1 MHRKDLDSLKGISII
16 AVVLFH
22 MGLLNSG
29 YLGVDAF
36 FVINGFL
43 VVPSVIRKINQAVYS
58 YVGFIEKRIVRLL
71 PLIVL
76 ASIAA
81 LVLGYFLMLPDHYEN
96 LAQSVI
102 AGNLFSE
109 NILSAITTK
118 NYWDVVNEYKPLM
131 HLWYVGILFEFYIV
145 FPLIMLLCN
154 SITKLLKLDCNK
166 WMTYTLALIT
176 ISSLALYLYPTGAAG
191 DKFYYLPYRFFE
203 IGFGGLIASCA
214 SKLGG
219 TRVQRVGTLL
229 LILVIGCSLYNEIT
243 GCGIIEG
250 VVIGKQQSAS
260 NGLPIPSNVALLLTV
275 AFTCVVVACT
285 NGGSIIL
292 KSRVLSWLGKMSYS
306 IFIWHQVLLAFYRY
320 SISYSMG
327 IFAIVL
333 FLLATITISFISYHL
348 VEKKVKA
355 TKLSF
360 AGWTLSAILVL
371 IPSGYLYLHAGVVR
385 DIPELDVIKGTE
397 HRGMFGEYCDRVY
410 NYKTFPIENNGKAN
424 VLVADIS
431 FGRDFANILL
441 ESKYKDSINL
451 VYLYVWSDARAEELV
466 KQSDYI
472 FTFTAKDKLPAFVWE
487 SKNPDCKI
495 MGISTKNYG
504 SCNGIIY
511 KNRNSADYFSQVA
524 TIAPGYK
531 ELNAEWKEQWGEDYI
546 DLLTPS
552 LVDNQHVRVFT
563 DDKRYISQD
572 CRHLT
577 QAGAQ
582 WYAKIL
588 DWDRIFRTGILAS
601 MNKKGSDKKSYASNR
616 TMFCQ
621 LTTD

>member
-1 MHRKDLDSLKGISII
+1 MMIMYRQDLDALKGIAII

-22 MGLLNSG
+22 MGLLKSG

-43 VVPSVIRKINQAVYS
+43 VVPTVIRKINQS
-58 YVGFIEKRIVRLL
+58 DFSFWGFMQKRIVRLL

-76 ASIAA
+76 ASASS
-81 LVLGYFLMLPDHYEN
+81 LGLGYFLMLPDHYEN

-131 HLWYVGILFEFYIV
+131 HLWYLGILFEFYIV
-145 FPLIMLLCN
+145 FPILMLCAKGCA
-154 SITKLLKLDCNK
+154 KLFRHDCYK
-166 WMTYTLALIT
+166 WMTCIMVIT
-176 ISSLALYLYPTGAAG
+176 TILSLALYLSPIGSVG
-191 DKFYYLPYRFFE
+191 NKFYYLPYRFFE
-203 IGFGGLIASCA
+203 MGFGGIVALCVNQWRGLQSQFQKVTTI
-214 SKLGG
+214 
-219 TRVQRVGTLL
+219 L

-243 GCGIIEG
+243 GHGSVES
-250 VVIGKQQSAS
+250 VVIGKQMTLS
-260 NGLPIPSNVALLLTV
+260 NGLPMASNVALLLTV
-275 AFTCVVVACT
+275 ALTCFVVACT
-285 NGGSIIL
+285 NGGSTIL
-292 KSRVLSWLGKMSYS
+292 KSKILSWIGKMSYS

-320 SISYSMG
+320 SISYSMD
-327 IFAIVL
+327 IHSIVL
-333 FLLATITISFISYHL
+333 FLLATMVMSLFSYHL
-348 VEKKVKA
+348 IERRIKA
-355 TKLSF
+355 KHLSF
-360 AGWTLSAILVL
+360 AGWSIAAILIL
-371 IPSGYLYLHAGVVR
+371 IPSGYLFMHAGVVR
-385 DIPELDVIKGTE
+385 DVPELDVKKGME

-410 NYKTFPIENNGKAN
+410 KYKEFPKEDNGKPN

-431 FGRDFANILL
+431 FGRDFANVLL
-441 ESKYKDSINL
+441 ESQYKDSINL
-451 VYLYVWSDARAEELV
+451 AYLYVWSDTRAEELV

-472 FTFTAKDKLPAFVWE
+472 FTFTAKDKLPDFVWE
-487 SKNPDCKI
+487 SKKADCKV

-511 KNRNSADYFSQVA
+511 KNRHSAEYFNQVA
-524 TIAPGYK
+524 VIDPGYK
-531 ELNAEWKEQWGEDYI
+531 ELNAEWKKQWGDYYI

-552 LVDNQHVRVFT
+552 LVDEQHVRVFT
-563 DDKRYISQD
+563 DDNRFISQD

-588 DWDRIFRTGILAS
+588 DWDRIFR
-601 MNKKGSDKKSYASNR
+601 K
-616 TMFCQ
+616 
-621 LTTD
+621 

>member
-1 MHRKDLDSLKGISII
+1 MYRKDLDSLKGISII

-43 VVPSVIRKINQAVYS
+43 IVPSVIRKINQADFS
-58 YVGFIEKRIVRLL
+58 FVGFIEKRIVRLL

-154 SITKLLKLDCNK
+154 SIAKLLKLDCNK

-176 ISSLALYLYPTGAAG
+176 ISSLALYLLPVGSAG

-203 IGFGGLIASCA
+203 IGFGGLIALCA
-214 SKLGG
+214 NQLGG
-219 TRVQRVGTLL
+219 GIQVQRVGTIL

-250 VVIGKQQSAS
+250 IVIGKQQSTD
-260 NGLPIPSNVALLLTV
+260 NGLPIASNVALLLTV
-275 AFTCVVVACT
+275 ALSCVVVACT

-292 KSRVLSWLGKMSYS
+292 KSKVLAWLGKMSYS

-327 IFAIVL
+327 ILAIVL
-333 FLLATITISFISYHL
+333 FLLATITISFISFHL
-348 VEKKVKA
+348 VEKRVK
-355 TKLSF
+355 TTNLSF
-360 AGWTLSAILVL
+360 VGWTLSAILVL
-371 IPSGYLYLHAGVVR
+371 IPSGYLYVHAGVVR
-385 DIPELDVIKGTE
+385 DIPELDVKKGME

-410 NYKTFPIENNGKAN
+410 KYKEFPKEDNGKPN

-431 FGRDFANILL
+431 FGRDFANVLL
-441 ESKYKDSINL
+441 ESPYKDSINL
-451 VYLYVWSDARAEELV
+451 VYLYVWSDTGAEQLV

-472 FTFTAKDKLPAFVWE
+472 FTFTAKDKLPSFVWE
-487 SKNPDCKI
+487 SKKADCKV

-511 KNRNSADYFSQVA
+511 KNRYSADYFAQVA
-524 TIAPGYK
+524 IIEPGYK
-531 ELNAEWKEQWGEDYI
+531 ELNAEWKEQWGENYI

-552 LVDNQHVRVFT
+552 LVDDLHVRVFT

-582 WYAKIL
+582 WYAKKL
-588 DWDRIFRTGILAS
+588 DWEKIFH
-601 MNKKGSDKKSYASNR
+601 
-616 TMFCQ
+616 
-621 LTTD
+621 

>member
-22 MGLLNSG
+22 MGLLHSG

-43 VVPSVIRKINQAVYS
+43 VVPSVIRKINQADFS
-58 YVGFIEKRIVRLL
+58 FFGFIEKRIVRLL

-76 ASIAA
+76 ASVVA
-81 LVLGYFLMLPDHYEN
+81 LGLGYFLMLPDHYEN
-96 LAQSVI
+96 LAQSII

-145 FPLIMLLCN
+145 FPLLMLLSN
-154 SITKLLKLDCNK
+154 SIAKLLKLDCNK
-166 WMTYTLALIT
+166 WMTYTLALLT

-203 IGFGGLIASCA
+203 IVFGGLIALCA
-214 SKLGG
+214 NQLGG
-219 TRVQRVGTLL
+219 GIQVQRVGTIL

-250 VVIGKQQSAS
+250 IVIGKQQSTD
-260 NGLPIPSNVALLLTV
+260 NGLPIASNVALLLTV
-275 AFTCVVVACT
+275 ALSCVVVACT

-292 KSRVLSWLGKMSYS
+292 KSKVLAWLGKMSYS

-327 IFAIVL
+327 ILAIVL
-333 FLLATITISFISYHL
+333 LLLATITISFISFHL
-348 VEKKVKA
+348 VEKRVK
-355 TKLSF
+355 TTNLSF
-360 AGWTLSAILVL
+360 VGWTLSAILVL
-371 IPSGYLYLHAGVVR
+371 IPSGYLYVHAGVVR
-385 DIPELDVIKGTE
+385 DIPELDVKKGME

-410 NYKTFPIENNGKAN
+410 KYKEFPKEDNGKPN

-431 FGRDFANILL
+431 FGRDFANVLL
-441 ESKYKDSINL
+441 ESPYKDSINL
-451 VYLYVWSDARAEELV
+451 VYLYVWSDTGAEQLV

-472 FTFTAKDKLPAFVWE
+472 FTFTAKDKLPAFVWA
-487 SKNPDCKI
+487 SKKADCKV

-511 KNRNSADYFSQVA
+511 KNRYSAAYFSQVA
-524 TIAPGYK
+524 TIEPGYK
-531 ELNAEWKEQWGEDYI
+531 ELNAKWKKQWGVNYI

-552 LVDNQHVRVFT
+552 LVDDLHVRVFT

-582 WYAKIL
+582 WYANKL
-588 DWDRIFRTGILAS
+588 DWDLIF
-601 MNKKGSDKKSYASNR
+601 KKQD
-616 TMFCQ
+616 
-621 LTTD
+621 